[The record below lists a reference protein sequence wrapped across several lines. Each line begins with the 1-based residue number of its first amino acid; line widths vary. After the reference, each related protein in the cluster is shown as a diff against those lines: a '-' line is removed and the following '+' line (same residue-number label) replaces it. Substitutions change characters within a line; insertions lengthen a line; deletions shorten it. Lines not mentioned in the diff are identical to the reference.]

1 MSIQYN
7 DLNFKN
13 DYDSS
18 LLLCCDENIMNFL
31 NTLPII
37 ENINKLEFY
46 QNNNLTLDFYFI
58 NKTFLDN
65 RLNPLTLKYYNDDID
80 AVLFNKYNEFLKYI
94 DNVFKIIDKDECQIC
109 FKKIIYTNF
118 ITVII
123 VYVFSVLKIMIHM
136 NAHFVEIN

>member
-1 MSIQYN
+1 MNIHYN
-7 DLNFKN
+7 DLKFEN

-46 QNNNLTLDFYFI
+46 QNNNFTLDFYFI
-58 NKTFLDN
+58 NKTLLDN
-65 RLNPLTLKYYNDDID
+65 RLNPLTIKYYNDNID
-80 AVLFNKYNEFLKYI
+80 DVLFNKYNEFLKYI

-109 FKKIIYTNF
+109 LKKIIYTNF

-123 VYVFSVLKIMIHM
+123 VYVFSVLKIMINM
-136 NAHFVEIN
+136 NAHFVQIN

>member
-1 MSIQYN
+1 
-7 DLNFKN
+7 
-13 DYDSS
+13 
-18 LLLCCDENIMNFL
+18 MNFL

-46 QNNNLTLDFYFI
+46 QNNNFTLDFYFI

-65 RLNPLTLKYYNDDID
+65 RLNPLTIKYYNDNID
-80 AVLFNKYNEFLKYI
+80 DVLFNKYNEFLKYI

-109 FKKIIYTNF
+109 LKKIIYTNF

-123 VYVFSVLKIMIHM
+123 VYVFSVLKIMINM

>member
-1 MSIQYN
+1 MSIHYN
-7 DLNFKN
+7 DLNFEN

-46 QNNNLTLDFYFI
+46 QNNKFTLDFYFI

-65 RLNPLTLKYYNDDID
+65 RLNPLTIKYYNDNID
-80 AVLFNKYNEFLKYI
+80 DVLFNEYNEFLRSMIKMNVKYVLI
-94 DNVFKIIDKDECQIC
+94 KIIC
-109 FKKIIYTNF
+109 TNF

-123 VYVFSVLKIMIHM
+123 VYVFSVLKIMINM